1 MRTSFKTITRHTLDF
16 LELFVI
22 GVGTVGTAM
31 LIMGLVAAFTG
42 GAVGF

>member
-1 MRTSFKTITRHTLDF
+1 MRTSSKTIARHAVDF
-16 LELFVI
+16 LEIFVI

-42 GAVGF
+42 GAIAL